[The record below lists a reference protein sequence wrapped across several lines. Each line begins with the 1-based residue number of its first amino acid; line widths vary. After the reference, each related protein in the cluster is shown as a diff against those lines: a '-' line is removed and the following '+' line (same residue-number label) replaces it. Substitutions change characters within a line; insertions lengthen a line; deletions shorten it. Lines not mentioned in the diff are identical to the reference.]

1 MIFLECIKH
10 SFAPLESSLCTL
22 YLYKTNDT
30 VKAEVVVFIKY
41 AANRLH
47 GEYIYIYIRVRGPML
62 WGGYTIDFFHPVPL
76 NYRES
81 ISYGQFLALCPHY
94 IRMYIYIPLNTLP
107 GLMGK
112 LIQLFKQLEEN
123 NIKSY
128 VRNSFLF
135 YLERQIKF
143 LLIIY
148 KWKNQSKNEYNIEE
162 FN

>member
-1 MIFLECIKH
+1 MIFSECIKH

-41 AANRLH
+41 AANGLH
-47 GEYIYIYIRVRGPML
+47 AAYTYNCVYVYTLELGGPIL

-94 IRMYIYIPLNTLP
+94 VRVYVYI
-107 GLMGK
+107 
-112 LIQLFKQLEEN
+112 
-123 NIKSY
+123 S
-128 VRNSFLF
+128 VH
-135 YLERQIKF
+135 
-143 LLIIY
+143 
-148 KWKNQSKNEYNIEE
+148 
-162 FN
+162 